1 MPVVNTTIKPN
12 PVAFYSKNNSLYLFA
27 VILVTVVALLIYG
40 YTEFTRKPADLTKSD
55 AVESLAASA
64 LCFLYSNYEDSAN
77 KKYLGKII
85 EVTGTVVEIE
95 NQQDSLLT
103 ILLGDTL
110 QPVRVSC
117 LIDKKHF
124 AAAKNNVLGNVVKL
138 KGICTGYLMDVEL
151 NRCVV
156 AKK

>member
-1 MPVVNTTIKPN
+1 VS
-12 PVAFYSKNNSLYLFA
+12 FYSKNNRLYLLA
-27 VILVTVVALLIYG
+27 VIFLTVLVLFIYG

-55 AVESLAASA
+55 AVESLAASD
-64 LCFLYSNYEDSAN
+64 LCALYSNYEDSAN

-85 EVTGTVVEIE
+85 EVTGSVIEIE
-95 NQQDSLLT
+95 NQQDTLLT

-110 QPVRVSC
+110 QPARVSC

-124 AAAKNNVLGNVVKL
+124 AAAKNNILGNKISL

-156 AKK
+156 VKK